1 MKEENDIRKE
11 TVPKKGVRVINRDVF
26 VFTFFLLLSFAFWYI
41 NSLGKV
47 IEAEV
52 KYPVYYINL
61 PKDKVIALERSEKL
75 NLYLK
80 GQGFSILKLKV
91 TGPRTPVS
99 IDISKVNYKRVPGS
113 NNLNYYI
120 ITSGLAKSLAIQLRS
135 DCEITAIK
143 PDTLFF
149 SFEKVITKTSKAEPE
164 KKAGNLFKQ

>member
-1 MKEENDIRKE
+1 VKEENDIRKE

-91 TGPRTPVS
+91 TGPSTPVS

-113 NNLNYYI
+113 KNLNYYI
-120 ITSGLAKSLAIQLRS
+120 ITSGLAKSLTIQLRS

-164 KKAGNLFKQ
+164 KKAGNIFKQ

>member
-26 VFTFFLLLSFAFWYI
+26 VFAFFLLLSFAFWYI

-52 KYPVYYINL
+52 KYPICYLNL
-61 PKDKVIALERSEKL
+61 PKDNVIALEAFEKL
-75 NLYLK
+75 NLYVK

-91 TGPRTPVS
+91 TGPGTPVS

-113 NNLNYYI
+113 KNLNYYI
-120 ITSGLAKSLAIQLRS
+120 LTSGLAKSLKIQLRS

-149 SFEKVITKTSKAEPE
+149 SFEKVITKTSKAEPG
-164 KKAGNLFKQ
+164 KKTGNLFKK